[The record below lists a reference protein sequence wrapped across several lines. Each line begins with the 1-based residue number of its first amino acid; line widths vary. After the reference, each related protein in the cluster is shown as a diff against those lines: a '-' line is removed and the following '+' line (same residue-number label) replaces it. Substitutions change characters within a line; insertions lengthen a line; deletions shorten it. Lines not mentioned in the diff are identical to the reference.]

1 MPAEALMRLEGKVA
15 IVTGAGRGIGRAVAL
30 GFAREGAGVVVC
42 ARTRAEIEQVAQEIR
57 ALGRESLAVPA
68 DVSSEHDVARLADE
82 TLRRFGRIDIL
93 VNNAGGGT
101 LPRNIAD
108 TSLEEWNRV
117 LAVNLTSAFL
127 CSRAV
132 LPVMI
137 RQGSGKI
144 INISSRGGRTGGA
157 GSGAYCASKAALINF
172 TESLASEVK
181 RHGIDVNAVCP
192 SGTATRLL
200 AEMGRAEGRT
210 DLMSPEEIAS
220 VVVFLATPAAS
231 AITGTAIDAYGTSN
245 PLFGGGSPPGRR

>member
-1 MPAEALMRLEGKVA
+1 V
-15 IVTGAGRGIGRAVAL
+15 
-30 GFAREGAGVVVC
+30 
-42 ARTRAEIEQVAQEIR
+42 EIEQVAQEIR
-57 ALGRESLAVPA
+57 ALGRESLAEP
-68 DVSSEHDVARLADE
+68 DVARLADE

-181 RHGIDVNAVCP
+181 RYGIDVNAICP

-210 DLMSPEEIAS
+210 DLMSPDEIAS